1 MAFLGLGSFGE
12 GFVTG
17 FAESANEALKKDIE
31 RINTRIDRVAI
42 AKAERAMKDQDKRR
56 NEKDTIVD
64 ALKRGAAI
72 YGDPDSQDAISFAA
86 GVLKEEGNLQ
96 AYEAFMNELGNRKA
110 SEPNFQTKIRSL
122 VTRPEGTTAKQI
134 LTYDNIADG
143 FLGTKYQTDLTGTGA
158 VSLDDTMVGKFFG
171 GDKLNQQ
178 VEKRIT
184 TELTSRGLIVD
195 QTTGVELPESY
206 FDRDAY
212 IIYKMTPEQR
222 VAHYQGVL
230 NDPNVT
236 DGKVR
241 DDAEAKV
248 KENQAIIDKLEFEQA
263 DASGRINILTSRYQ
277 INRIKATNAELP
289 MEERVAAGKQA
300 KAELKLLGKYQ
311 QGKDIITGELGD
323 IDQQLGV
330 LRRQYID
337 ASDVAMP
344 GQTISPKAQLREA
357 IEQLEAT
364 KRELASFAG
373 TMSEQTAYAI
383 DEAIRNGDSAGLEQA
398 LATARNIDAVNDATK
413 NIKPAEHAAANSA
426 ITNLALTKL
435 KLNPEFGVGIFERMP
450 SGEIQFIGPDD
461 MKERAAA
468 ELKKIISE
476 VTNDAIAVA
485 RTERDKN
492 IFTETARIL
501 GVQITQS
508 TATPGSAADQTAQML
523 GAGDTATVPAADIG
537 VTDSSA
543 ESPVLSSDKKQE
555 ATTQLSNKYAPDG
568 QATDITAVQWI
579 TDVKNDNK
587 RGNATDEQIVAAAN
601 RVNPTL
607 GTMVEAQLSN
617 FYKNKYET
625 ASDYGDFLASQVVT
639 RNGKDVPIFD
649 MQTTNGRQKVYEKL
663 MTMYGADESEA
674 AAIVT
679 RLQTQAQEKAKKAAE
694 ETPETFEER
703 QKRIDA
709 EEQFR
714 QTYGVDP
721 TAGVGQFDT
730 SVSTAIGG

>member
-72 YGDPDSQDAISFAA
+72 YGDPDSQEAIAFAG

-110 SEPNFQTKIRSL
+110 SEPNFQAKIRSL
-122 VTRPEGTTAKQI
+122 VTRPEGTSAKQI

-158 VSLDDTMVGKFFG
+158 VPLDDTMVGKFFG

-236 DGKVR
+236 DSKVR
-241 DDAEAKV
+241 DDAETKV
-248 KENQAIIDKLEFEQA
+248 KENQAIVDKMELEQA
-263 DASGRINILTSRYQ
+263 DASGRINIFTSRYIIERRKSFD
-277 INRIKATNAELP
+277 INLTSQ
-289 MEERVAAGKQA
+289 ERVEAGNLA
-300 KAELKLLGKYQ
+300 KKYLKEIAFYDAGQKIIKNEFGTIDERLAEYRKEYVK
-311 QGKDIITGELGD
+311 
-323 IDQQLGV
+323 
-330 LRRQYID
+330 
-337 ASDVAMP
+337 ASDVVMP
-344 GQTISPKAQLREA
+344 GQTLSRKAQLRED
-357 IEQLEAT
+357 IEQLEAD

-373 TMSEQTAYAI
+373 TMSEKTAYAI
-383 DEAIRNGDSAGLEQA
+383 DEAIRNGDSAGLEKA
-398 LATARNIDAVNDATK
+398 LATARNIDAVNDLTK

-435 KLNPEFGVGIFERMP
+435 KLNPEFGAGMFETLP
-450 SGEIQFIGPDD
+450 SGEIKFIGPDD
-461 MKERAAA
+461 LKERAAA

-492 IFTETARIL
+492 IFTETAGIL
-501 GVQITQS
+501 GVRITQS

-523 GAGDTATVPAADIG
+523 GAGDTATVPADDIG
-537 VTDSSA
+537 VTDSSTK
-543 ESPVLSSDKKQE
+543 SPVLSSDKKEE
-555 ATTQLSNKYAPDG
+555 AKAKLSNKYLPDG

-663 MTMYGADESEA
+663 MTMYGADEAEA

-679 RLQTQAQEKAKKAAE
+679 RLQTEAKSKEKE
-694 ETPETFEER
+694 EEEVETFEQR
-703 QKRIDA
+703 QKRLAA

-721 TAGVGQFDT
+721 TAGADQFDT
-730 SVSTAIGG
+730 SVATAIGG

>member
-1 MAFLGLGSFGE
+1 
-12 GFVTG
+12 
-17 FAESANEALKKDIE
+17 
-31 RINTRIDRVAI
+31 
-42 AKAERAMKDQDKRR
+42 
-56 NEKDTIVD
+56 
-64 ALKRGAAI
+64 
-72 YGDPDSQDAISFAA
+72 
-86 GVLKEEGNLQ
+86 
-96 AYEAFMNELGNRKA
+96 
-110 SEPNFQTKIRSL
+110 
-122 VTRPEGTTAKQI
+122 
-134 LTYDNIADG
+134 
-143 FLGTKYQTDLTGTGA
+143 
-158 VSLDDTMVGKFFG
+158 
-171 GDKLNQQ
+171 
-178 VEKRIT
+178 
-184 TELTSRGLIVD
+184 
-195 QTTGVELPESY
+195 
-206 FDRDAY
+206 
-212 IIYKMTPEQR
+212 MTPEQR

-236 DGKVR
+236 DKKVR
-241 DDAEAKV
+241 DNAETKV
-248 KENQAIIDKLEFEQA
+248 KENQAIVDKLEFEQA

-277 INRIKATNAELP
+277 INRIKATNAELL

-344 GQTISPKAQLREA
+344 GKTISPKAQLREA

-398 LATARNIDAVNDATK
+398 LATARNIDAVNEATK

-426 ITNLALTKL
+426 ITNIALTKL
-435 KLNPEFGVGIFERMP
+435 KLNPKFGVGVFRSLP
-450 SGEIQFIGPDD
+450 NGEIEFVGPDNI
-461 MKERAAA
+461 KEEAAA

-476 VTNDAIAVA
+476 VTNDAIAVS
-485 RTERDKN
+485 RTNRDKT

-501 GVQITQS
+501 GVKINNS
-508 TATPGSAADQTAQML
+508 IATPGSAADQTAQMMS
-523 GAGDTATVPAADIG
+523 AGNTATVSADDIG

-543 ESPVLSSDKKQE
+543 KSPVLSSDSNQ
-555 ATTQLSNKYAPDG
+555 AAATQLSNKYAPDG

-579 TDVKNDNK
+579 TDVKNDTK
-587 RGNATDEQIVAAAN
+587 RRNSTDEQIIAAAN
-601 RVNPTL
+601 RVNPSL
-607 GTMVEAQLSN
+607 GPMVEAQLSN

-625 ASDYGDFLASQVVT
+625 ASDYGDFLAGQVFT
-639 RNGKDVPIFD
+639 RDGKDVPIFD

-663 MTMYGADESEA
+663 MTMYGADEAEA

-679 RLQTQAQEKAKKAAE
+679 RLQAQAQEKAKKAAE
-694 ETPETFEER
+694 EKPETFDER
-703 QKRIDA
+703 QKRLADQEA
-709 EEQFR
+709 FR
-714 QTYGVDP
+714 QIYGVDP
-721 TAGVGQFDT
+721 TAGAGQFDT